1 MTSLSRGVRHRSA
14 VVFVALVCAAVACA
28 VPVSSCSPSFSKAT
42 QDKFAAAL
50 DKVMVEG
57 KLPGAV
63 AGAWVPGEGAWVSAS
78 GVADFQNLKM
88 MKVTDKFRIA
98 SITKTFTATMVLRL
112 VDEGKVALDD
122 KLAKYVPQ
130 APNAQNITIREL
142 LNHTSGVRDE
152 DPEGK
157 LHAELSNNPLK
168 EWKPLDV
175 VLAYTG
181 GRVQGEPGKAYEY
194 SNAGYVLLGMVIEK
208 ATGQPVASVLKKKIA
223 DPLGLANT
231 DFPSSPDIT
240 GDYAHGYNGDKDVTR
255 MDMSW
260 EFTAGAMISNLEDLR
275 TWAKALAT
283 GKLVSK
289 QMHQAQLTWIDVPG
303 GRGEIKS
310 GLGIEEEFGY
320 LGHNGDNLGY
330 QSDMKYLPDKD
341 ATIVVLFNKS
351 SSGREDAQ
359 SNERALTGL
368 SDVVFPGKIPQWY
381 EKAIA
386 PPPAQ

>member
-1 MTSLSRGVRHRSA
+1 MTAVRRSSLPIVILMLVS
-14 VVFVALVCAAVACA
+14 VVA
-28 VPVSSCSPSFSKAT
+28 SSCGGPSFSKAT
-42 QDKFAAAL
+42 QDKLVAAL

-63 AGAWVPGEGAWVSAS
+63 AGVWVPGQGSWVVAS

-88 MKVTDKFRIA
+88 MKAADKFRIA
-98 SITKTFTATMVLRL
+98 DITKTFTATMVLQL
-112 VDEGKVALDD
+112 VDEGKVKLDD

-130 APNAQNITIREL
+130 APNAQNITIEQL
-142 LNHTSGVRDE
+142 LNHTSGIKDE

-157 LHAELSNNPLK
+157 LQAAVSNDPLM

-260 EFTAGAMISNLEDLR
+260 EFTAGAMISNLEDLHA
-275 TWAKALAT
+275 WVKALAT
-283 GKLVSK
+283 GELVSK

-320 LGHNGDNLGY
+320 LGHNGSNPGY

-351 SSGREDAQ
+351 SSGGEDAQ
-359 SNERALTGL
+359 SNERAFTGL

-386 PPPAQ
+386 PLPAQ